1 MPFTQQPPTLAQR
14 FDEYKGVVKRTIESC
29 TNPVQLMVAFDFKDL
44 FYERFSLVNGIDA
57 RQLAE
62 ASIELET
69 AYLDK
74 HTQLHI

>member
-1 MPFTQQPPTLAQR
+1 MAQR
-14 FDEYKGVVKRTIESC
+14 FDEYKDVVKRTIESC

-44 FYERFSLVNGIDA
+44 FYQRFTLVTGIDA
-57 RQLAE
+57 TQMAK
-62 ASIELET
+62 ASIELEQ